1 MFPAKADRS
10 ENQNN
15 LVEKFYAEY
24 AALNC
29 DIYELDDIQKSIC
42 SNRTMSDI
50 EAEARLTALYAL
62 EAETYEFNPA

>member
-29 DIYELDDIQKSIC
+29 DIYELDDIQKSVC
-42 SNRTMSDI
+42 SNRAMSDI

>member
-1 MFPAKADRS
+1 
-10 ENQNN
+10 
-15 LVEKFYAEY
+15 
-24 AALNC
+24 LNC
-29 DIYELDDIQKSIC
+29 DIYELDDIQKSVC